1 MTTADLRRLQSA
13 VAEGRYDLTQHAV
26 EELADDDLDILD
38 LEAAVAAAIL
48 LRVQTDDA
56 RGARYTV
63 AGPSVD
69 GQRRVGVVGRF
80 ADAGRFVVI
89 TVFQALK
96 REE

>member
-38 LEAAVAAAIL
+38 LESAVAAAIL

-69 GQRRVGVVGRF
+69 EQRRIGVVGRF
-80 ADAGRFVVI
+80 TDEGRFVVI
-89 TVFQALK
+89 TVFQARK
-96 REE
+96 RED